1 MMLTR
6 TSRLLPIIG
15 GLMLVV
21 TFVVVMK
28 SCSNE
33 ESGVASITTVP
44 AAPSPDADSPAD
56 TIKTLTANVSELIT
70 EVEALRRDNSALRSE
85 ARDRATEISNQ
96 VSRQISA
103 YNQEHVDDQRSRS
116 TDLES
121 LQQRLDDLASEFDA
135 NTALLENANFQTSMG
150 FDQRAFGQPTY
161 NWIRPIGE
169 MSISPLGDLDI
180 QSPSAKAVLTVPRNA
195 TLIDST
201 VMTALVGRVPLDGQ
215 VRDPMPFKVLTGAE
229 NLAANGLKID
239 GVHGMVWSGYG
250 FGDWT
255 LSCVSGRLHSVTF
268 VFEDGSIR
276 TISVA
281 SANQSQNQ
289 QSLGWISDE
298 YGVPCI
304 AGERKSNAGAY
315 LSQQLGVGAVGA
327 AAQASAAVETTNS
340 LSLLGASQSIVDGD
354 IGKYVLGKTI
364 AGAADA
370 TASWLAERANQEYD
384 AIFVA
389 AGRKVA
395 IHVDQELQIDL
406 EQGGR
411 KLTHEEW
418 HTEFHFSHID

>member
-1 MMLTR
+1 MLAR
-6 TSRLLPIIG
+6 TSRMLPIIG

-28 SCSNE
+28 SCSGE
-33 ESGVASITTVP
+33 ESRIAAIDAVP

-85 ARDRATEISNQ
+85 ARDRAAEISNQ

-103 YNQEHVDDQRSRS
+103 YNQDRLDDHQSRS
-116 TDLES
+116 TDLEL
-121 LQQRLDDLASEFDA
+121 LQQRLDDLTSELDS
-135 NTALLENANFQTSMG
+135 NTALFENAQIQTAPRIEKP
-150 FDQRAFGQPTY
+150 FHGQPIY
-161 NWIRPIGE
+161 SWIRPIGE
-169 MSISPLGDLDI
+169 AATSPLSELNI
-180 QSPSAKAVLTVPRNA
+180 QPPPAKAVLTVPRNA

-201 VMTALVGRVPLDGQ
+201 VMTALVGRVPLDGH

-229 NLAANGLKID
+229 NLAANGLRIE
-239 GVHGMVWSGYG
+239 GIHGMVWSGYG

-281 SANQSQNQ
+281 SGSQSQNQ

-304 AGERKSNAGAY
+304 EGERKSNAGAY

-327 AAQASAAVETTNS
+327 AAEASAAVETTNS
-340 LSLLGASQSIVDGD
+340 LSLLGASQNIVDGD
-354 IGKYVLGKTI
+354 IGKYVFGKTI

-370 TASWLAERANQEYD
+370 TASWLAERASQEYD
-384 AIFVA
+384 AIFVP
-389 AGRKVA
+389 AGQNVA

-411 KLTHEEW
+411 KLAHEE
-418 HTEFHFSHID
+418 